1 MPDLP
6 DELIRINAVLHEYIA
21 IHDAI
26 FKFAWR
32 KAIPIPGLFKPTDFG
47 AHVKDLSRLAS
58 KLTAISSALKAD
70 SGTLEGTQPFG
81 ISAEG
86 STKKAKVISAN
97 IRWQSTTPTSKSMKA
112 SSINAKSSALRLI
125 SGCTR
130 IASRLRVKWVHGGV
144 PIGALNVLEV
154 RESHHVCCRYN

>member
-70 SGTLEGTQPFG
+70 SGALEGTQQYAAALLEAVQTLRDICGRFYEKSQGHLSQYPMAEYNADLKVYEGLLNKCQEFG
-81 ISAEG
+81 I
-86 STKKAKVISAN
+86 
-97 IRWQSTTPTSKSMKA
+97 
-112 SSINAKSSALRLI
+112 
-125 SGCTR
+125 
-130 IASRLRVKWVHGGV
+130 
-144 PIGALNVLEV
+144 ALNQRLHKDSVPPEG
-154 RESHHVCCRYN
+154 